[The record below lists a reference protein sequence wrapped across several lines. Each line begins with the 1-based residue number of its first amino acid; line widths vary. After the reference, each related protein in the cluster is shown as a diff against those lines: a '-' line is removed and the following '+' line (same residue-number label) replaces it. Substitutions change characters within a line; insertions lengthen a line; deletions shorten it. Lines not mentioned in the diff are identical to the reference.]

1 VLLAKLSTSTDVAVG
16 FPIAGRRDPALDELV
31 GFFVNTLVLR
41 VDLTGDPSVAE
52 LLGQVRA
59 RSLAAYEHQDVPF
72 EVLVERLHPARS
84 LAHHPLVQVMLA
96 WQNLPGQQ
104 LEVIAGQT
112 LGEQLRVSPWPVET
126 HTARVDLSFSLAERW
141 TQSGESAGIRGAV
154 EFRTD
159 IFDPNT
165 IHTLIQRFQRVL
177 TAMAT
182 DPTQQVSSVE
192 VLDAQELACLG
203 GWGNRGVLDRPVAST
218 VSIPDAFAAQV
229 ACAPEAVA
237 LSFGDRS
244 WTYRELDEA
253 ANRLAHLLVAQG
265 AGSGRYV
272 GILMERGAQAI
283 IAILAVLKSG
293 AAYVPIDPGWP
304 AARIGFLL
312 TDATPTTVV
321 TTTELY
327 SRLDGHGVPVID
339 VTDPVIDDQPATRPP
354 GPASEDIAYLI
365 YTSGTTGVPKGV
377 AIPHRNVVGLL
388 ESLDGQL
395 DRAGVWSQFHSYA
408 FDFSVWE
415 IFGALLGGGRLVVV
429 PEAVTRS
436 ADDFCALLA
445 AERVSVLSQTP
456 SAFYALQTA
465 QGVSPEVGRQLALET
480 VVFGGEALEPA
491 RLRPWWDHHA
501 GSPRLINMYGIT
513 ETTVHASIR
522 PIVESDGGTSASPI
536 GVPLTHLG
544 FFVLDPWL
552 QPVPA
557 GVVGELYVAGH
568 GVGVGYWGRSPLT
581 ASRFVACPFT
591 GAPGARMYRT
601 GDLVC
606 WGP

>member
-1 VLLAKLSTSTDVAVG
+1 
-16 FPIAGRRDPALDELV
+16 
-31 GFFVNTLVLR
+31 
-41 VDLTGDPSVAE
+41 
-52 LLGQVRA
+52 
-59 RSLAAYEHQDVPF
+59 
-72 EVLVERLHPARS
+72 
-84 LAHHPLVQVMLA
+84 
-96 WQNLPGQQ
+96 
-104 LEVIAGQT
+104 
-112 LGEQLRVSPWPVET
+112 
-126 HTARVDLSFSLAERW
+126 
-141 TQSGESAGIRGAV
+141 
-154 EFRTD
+154 
-159 IFDPNT
+159 
-165 IHTLIQRFQRVL
+165 
-177 TAMAT
+177 
-182 DPTQQVSSVE
+182 
-192 VLDAQELACLG
+192 
-203 GWGNRGVLDRPVAST
+203 
-218 VSIPDAFAAQV
+218 
-229 ACAPEAVA
+229 
-237 LSFGDRS
+237 
-244 WTYRELDEA
+244 
-253 ANRLAHLLVAQG
+253 
-265 AGSGRYV
+265 
-272 GILMERGAQAI
+272 
-283 IAILAVLKSG
+283 
-293 AAYVPIDPGWP
+293 
-304 AARIGFLL
+304 
-312 TDATPTTVV
+312 
-321 TTTELY
+321 
-327 SRLDGHGVPVID
+327 
-339 VTDPVIDDQPATRPP
+339 
-354 GPASEDIAYLI
+354 
-365 YTSGTTGVPKGV
+365 
-377 AIPHRNVVGLL
+377 NVVGLL